1 MLRIFGRFA
10 PYAPLYFD
18 ICECSYQEYRKSKAE
33 LIKKKNKSPKQWDDL
48 IIVGQAA
55 LRSGT
60 TTVVFAALCLEAFIY
75 DYAATYFS
83 NSYVDNYLD
92 KLSLVAKWVV
102 IPKLVLGKE
111 FPRDSRAFEC
121 LVKLK
126 KARDALV
133 HAKSKQEP
141 SSDEERAKMLDELE
155 QKETENFE
163 NAYTALTEVLVQLYN
178 LEDNEQRN
186 KWWSLS

>member
-1 MLRIFGRFA
+1 MLQMLGRFA

-18 ICECSYQEYRKSKAE
+18 ICECSYKEYRKSRAE
-33 LIKKKNKSPKQWDDL
+33 FIEKKNKSPKHWDDL
-48 IIVGQAA
+48 IVVGQSM

-75 DYAATYFS
+75 DYAARCFS

-92 KLSLVAKWVV
+92 KLNLVAKWVV

-111 FPRDSRAFEC
+111 FPRDSQAFEC

-126 KARDALV
+126 KARDTLV

-163 NAYTALTEVLVQLYN
+163 NAYTAVNEVLTQLRN
-178 LEDNEQRN
+178 LEDDEQRN
-186 KWWSLS
+186 KWWSLR